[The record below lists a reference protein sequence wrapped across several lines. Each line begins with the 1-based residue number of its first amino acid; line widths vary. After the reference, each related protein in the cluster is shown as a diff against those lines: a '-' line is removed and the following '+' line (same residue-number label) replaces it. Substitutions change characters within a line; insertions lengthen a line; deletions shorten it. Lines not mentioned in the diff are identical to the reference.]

1 MTWQR
6 IEGEAEYVLRSAGL
20 DDFVRVPVRPAVEA
34 VLGRGALRFVS
45 KRELRGV
52 AELGSDGGRT
62 VIRVA
67 HGLPIAAGRFAAAHE
82 LGHAVLDHN
91 ARRDEQIEAEADR
104 FVAALLM
111 PWRALHYL
119 RAELGDDLEALA
131 GTFLVTQTAVALRL
145 GEVGEVAASIVVA
158 PGCVRAR
165 SLEEIVL
172 PTEEDLRW
180 LARASDDELERVGPG
195 IKKATLTDDPRRV
208 ALVVE
213 DEVG

>member
-1 MTWQR
+1 
-6 IEGEAEYVLRSAGL
+6 
-20 DDFVRVPVRPAVEA
+20 
-34 VLGRGALRFVS
+34 
-45 KRELRGV
+45 V
-52 AELGSDGGRT
+52 AELGTDNGRT

-82 LGHAVLDHN
+82 LGHAVLEHER
-91 ARRDEQIEAEADR
+91 RRDDQIEAEADR
-104 FVAALLM
+104 FAAAMLM
-111 PWRALHYL
+111 PWRAFHCL
-119 RAELGDDLEALA
+119 RAEVGDDLEGLA
-131 GTFLVTQTAVALRL
+131 DVFLVTQTAVALRL

-180 LARASDDELERVGPG
+180 LARASDEELERVGPG

-208 ALVVE
+208 ALVLKNE
-213 DEVG
+213 AG